1 MVLGRCGAHLF
12 AFFVCKGTA
21 FALRRARKEKNPNG
35 FLGEAGAKP
44 GTSETPMQE
53 ELRAGVSLNG
63 SKVFRLKDVFF
74 PEYEE
79 LIGRATSDLRLR
91 GRIIDFSDSG
101 NKKNEFAIVEVE
113 GIKGPIVVPVEKLRA
128 VWEDEAGASNEAEN
142 ES

>member
-1 MVLGRCGAHLF
+1 M
-12 AFFVCKGTA
+12 
-21 FALRRARKEKNPNG
+21 
-35 FLGEAGAKP
+35 GEAGAIP
-44 GTSETPMQE
+44 RTSETPMRE

-74 PEYEE
+74 PEHDE

-101 NKKNEFAIVEVE
+101 HKKNEFAIVEVE

-128 VWEDEAGASNEAEN
+128 VWEDDAGAAE
-142 ES
+142 